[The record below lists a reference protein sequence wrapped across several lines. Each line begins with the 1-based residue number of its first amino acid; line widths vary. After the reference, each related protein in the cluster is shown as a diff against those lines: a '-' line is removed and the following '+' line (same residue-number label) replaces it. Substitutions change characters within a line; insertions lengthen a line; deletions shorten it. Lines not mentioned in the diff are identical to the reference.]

1 MTYKVGF
8 IGGGNMA
15 GALISGIISKGLF
28 HKDEIIASAASEK
41 TVRALNQKYEIA
53 STLSNIDVV
62 QNSDIVILAVK
73 PYMIFKVIH
82 EIIPFL
88 AQDQVVI
95 SIASGITLEKLSK
108 AMPQQKVYRA
118 MPNTPAAVNL
128 GMTSLCTRLS
138 ELEPSRKSVTE
149 IFDAIGKTA
158 WIDESLM
165 HAAIAVHGS
174 SPAYAYIMIEAM
186 ADAAVLEGMP
196 RDKAYLMAAQ
206 ALLGAAQMV
215 LTTGLHP
222 GVLKDQVT
230 SPGGNTIT
238 AIAVLEQDGFRS
250 SIIRA
255 MKAAA
260 DKSREMESSS

>member
-1 MTYKVGF
+1 MKHKIGF

-15 GALISGIISKGLF
+15 SAIIHGLISNSVIQPQ
-28 HKDEIIASAASEK
+28 EIIASAATEK
-41 TVRALNQKYEIA
+41 SVNRLIKQFSVHAT
-53 STLSNIDVV
+53 TL
-62 QNSDIVILAVK
+62 NSDVIQTSETIILAVK
-73 PYMIFKVIH
+73 PYMVFKVIE
-82 EIIPFL
+82 EIKPYLSDGQTI
-88 AQDQVVI
+88 I
-95 SIASGITLEKLSK
+95 SIASGIKLDK
-108 AMPQQKVYRA
+108 LIAHMPNQKIIRA
-118 MPNTPAAVNL
+118 MPNTPASVNL
-128 GMTSLCTRLS
+128 GMTSLCTKL
-138 ELEPSRKSVTE
+138 ELTDPSRE
-149 IFDAIGKTA
+149 IAATIFNAVGKTA

-174 SPAYAYIMIEAM
+174 SPAYAFIMIEAM

-206 ALLGAAQMV
+206 SLLGAAQMV

-222 GVLKDQVT
+222 GQLKDQVT
-230 SPGGNTIT
+230 SPGGNTIA

-260 DKSREMESSS
+260 DKSREMEKE